1 MVFPAISPIRTD
13 RPIEFCLIYMII
25 QCDLPYTLL
34 KIIIEP
40 QISIIRAAAVDVGS
54 RDDKAAE
61 FGARIAVV
69 AVKNIGADFHVQ
81 VLGDVPDGPGLQDS
95 GRIFDIVDA
104 G

>member
-1 MVFPAISPIRTD
+1 
-13 RPIEFCLIYMII
+13 MII
-25 QCDLPYTLL
+25 RCDQPYTLL

-40 QISIIRAAAVDVGS
+40 QISIMRTAAVDVGA

-61 FGARIAVV
+61 FGAGIAVV
-69 AVKNIGADFHVQ
+69 AVKNIGADFYVQ
-81 VLGDVPDGPGLQDS
+81 VLSDIPDGPGLQDS